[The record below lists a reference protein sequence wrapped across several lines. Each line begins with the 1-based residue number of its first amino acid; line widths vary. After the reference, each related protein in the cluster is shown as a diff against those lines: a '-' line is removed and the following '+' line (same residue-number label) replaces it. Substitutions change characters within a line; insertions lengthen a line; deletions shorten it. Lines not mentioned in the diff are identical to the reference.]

1 MKFKPMST
9 GMAVCALAVLLGDCG
24 ESKAQV
30 TLYTDTFVGEA
41 PASNSIKAK
50 VKQAGETN
58 ATVVTQAVPNAT
70 TEAAKPA
77 EAVTAQAQ
85 GLIDKAISFVVEKKH
100 QDALNTVNQ
109 LNRMKLTPEQQKVVD
124 ALKVQIQQLMAAQ
137 AASEATKPVG
147 GLLNTTN

>member
-1 MKFKPMST
+1 
-9 GMAVCALAVLLGDCG
+9 
-24 ESKAQV
+24 
-30 TLYTDTFVGEA
+30 
-41 PASNSIKAK
+41 
-50 VKQAGETN
+50 
-58 ATVVTQAVPNAT
+58 VVTQAVPNAT